1 MPHLSNFSTNC
12 RKIVQLF
19 FNHSKIHLNDHS
31 GDFLHPFIFRP
42 LKDHK
47 SIKNPPKRGKG
58 EDQLAFLRAALVPA
72 KGEKT

>member
-31 GDFLHPFIFRP
+31 GDFLHPFVFRL

-47 SIKNPPKRGKG
+47 SIKNPPKKG
-58 EDQLAFLRAALVPA
+58 EGEDRRAFPRAALVPA
-72 KGEKT
+72 EGEKA